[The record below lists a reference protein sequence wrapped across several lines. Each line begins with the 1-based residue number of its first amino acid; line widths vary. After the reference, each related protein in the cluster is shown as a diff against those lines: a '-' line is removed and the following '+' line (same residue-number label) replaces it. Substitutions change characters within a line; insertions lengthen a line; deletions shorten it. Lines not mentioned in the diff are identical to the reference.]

1 MSKPEGEGLSPDDI
15 IGHITYVMA
24 NTDDYILGPMAS
36 TKKVPHKLDDGVA
49 ARLAG
54 DNLEFDPQVLAD
66 MGSMDASTQIKGL
79 IFHVALMHA
88 ERKRNLIGGQGQY
101 APYADL
107 AAELACWH
115 RLENDRRQV
124 SDKFLKPTDMGLPDG
139 LTMEQYF
146 AAVLEKD
153 QKEGRSP
160 ERFKGMESQCQ
171 QGQGQ
176 AQGQGDS
183 QEGEGD
189 GDGEGQDGEGE
200 DKSGKGKG
208 KGKEKTGPS
217 PVQQLAKDLGCKGAD
232 KKYRQDHGQWD
243 QMSQINQ
250 EIMRS
255 KLLGELDRLIAS
267 KGRGTVPAG
276 LLRLYDEL
284 KASVEEPWYVKI
296 CRLLGFKL
304 SIPKY
309 RYTTKKPSRRK
320 GWPFPGRKRLRTDR
334 LVVAID
340 TSGSVGQD
348 ELTIF
353 VSKLRDIAKR
363 REVEVEVIFCDCEIQ
378 SKKTIR
384 GMKDLKTL
392 EAKGG
397 GGTSSIPVFK
407 ELMDNPP
414 GMLVYLTDLY
424 IDFPEKGDEC
434 YPNYPVIWGVI
445 NNDEGKAPFG
455 ETYNLTVPDRDKK
468 RGW

>member
-1 MSKPEGEGLSPDDI
+1 MSEDKGEKKLSPEDI

-36 TKKVPHKLDDGVA
+36 TKKVPTKLDEGVA

-54 DNLEFDPQVLAD
+54 DDLQFDPEVLAA

-79 IFHVALMHA
+79 IFHQALMHA
-88 ERKRNLIGGQGQY
+88 ERKRNLIGGQSQY

-124 SDKFLKPTDMGLPDG
+124 SNKFLKPGDMGFEDG

-146 AAVLEKD
+146 GAVLEKD
-153 QKEGRSP
+153 QKAGRSP
-160 ERFKGMESQCQ
+160 ERFKGMGKG

-176 AQGQGDS
+176 GQPQPGEGD
-183 QEGEGD
+183 QEGEGEGEGQGQGQPQP
-189 GDGEGQDGEGE
+189 GDGEGKGEGE
-200 DKSGKGKG
+200 
-208 KGKEKTGPS
+208 GPS
-217 PVQQLAKDLGCKGAD
+217 PVQQLSKDLGCKNAES
-232 KKYRQDHGQWD
+232 KYRQDHGQWD
-243 QMSQINQ
+243 TMTQIQQ

-255 KLLGELDRLIAS
+255 KLLGELDRLISS
-267 KGRGTVPAG
+267 KGRGSVPAG

-284 KASVEEPWYVKI
+284 KASVEEPWYIKI
-296 CRLLGFKL
+296 CRMLGFKL

-320 GWPFPGRKRLRTDR
+320 GYPFPGRKRKRTDR

-348 ELTIF
+348 DLTIF
-353 VSKLRDIAKR
+353 MTKLHDIAKR
-363 REVEVEVIFCDCEIQ
+363 REVDIEVIFCDCEIQ
-378 SKKTIR
+378 AKKTIR
-384 GMKDLKTL
+384 SMKEVKSL

-414 GMLVYLTDLY
+414 GMLVYLTDLM

-434 YPNYPVIWGVI
+434 YPEYPVIWGVI
-445 NNDEGKAPFG
+445 NNPDAKAPFG
-455 ETYNLTVPDRDKK
+455 ETYALTVPEREGNG
-468 RGW
+468 RRYR